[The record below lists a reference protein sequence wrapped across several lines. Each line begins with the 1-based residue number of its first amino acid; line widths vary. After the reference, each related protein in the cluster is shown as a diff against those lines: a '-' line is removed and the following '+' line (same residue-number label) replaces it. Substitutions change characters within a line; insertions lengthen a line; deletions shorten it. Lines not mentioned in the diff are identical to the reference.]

1 MTVFEKLT
9 ELPELTGV
17 AAEQVSEDMA
27 LIARARKLDLPRRRL
42 RVLIDYELVEIVT
55 LALLGGSLRGSRTS
69 LGWSEKGAQFMC
81 G

>member
-9 ELPELTGV
+9 ELPELTGAV
-17 AAEQVSEDMA
+17 AEQVSEDMA
-27 LIARARKLDLPRRRL
+27 SIARGEELDLPWRRL

-55 LALLGGSLRGSRTS
+55 PALLGGSLRGSRTS
-69 LGWSEKGAQFMC
+69 LHWSEKGTQFMR